1 MLISVIM
8 GIYNCESTLDDAIIS
23 ILNQTYT
30 DWEFII
36 CDDGSTDNSFFV
48 ANKYKELYGNKFVL
62 LRNEKNKGLSYTL
75 NKCLKYAKG
84 TYIARM
90 DGDDISLPQRFE
102 IQLDFLEKHKEYS
115 FVSSGVICLCG
126 NKILKRLKKV
136 GSPLTKLFPKDNP
149 FVHPACMLR
158 KEVYNAVNGYD
169 ESNSRV
175 RVEDY
180 DLWIRIYQQGYKGYN
195 MGEPLL
201 LYRDSVNSKL
211 KLKFKYR
218 INEMLVRASAVK
230 KLKLPS
236 CYYVYALRPI
246 LVGMLPR
253 KLYLYLHQKRL
264 NHSKL

>member
-36 CDDGSTDNSFFV
+36 CDDGSTDNSFLI

-75 NKCLKYAKG
+75 NKCLKHAKG
-84 TYIARM
+84 NYIARM
-90 DGDDISLPQRFE
+90 DGDDKSLPQRLE

-115 FVSSGVICLCG
+115 FVSGGVICLCG
-126 NKILKRLKKV
+126 NKMIERLKKV
-136 GSPLTKLFPKDNP
+136 GSPLKESYPKENP
-149 FVHPACMLR
+149 FVHPVSMLR
-158 KEVYNAVNGYD
+158 KDVYDAVDGYD
-169 ESNSRV
+169 ESNSRI

-195 MGEPLL
+195 LGESLL
-201 LYRDSVNSKL
+201 IYRDSINLDS

-218 INEMLVRASAVK
+218 FNEMLVRASAVK
-230 KLKLPS
+230 KLHLPR
-236 CYYVYALRPI
+236 YYYIYALRPV
-246 LVGMLPR
+246 LVGLLPR

-264 NHSKL
+264 NQSKS